1 MLRLLLLGS
10 ACALLSVQA
19 FGQIVVQG
27 KPNFPINPSLPR
39 LYAPNSQALS
49 GGAIPGLTARL
60 PFRTWQ
66 ELLKKDPARDEQ
78 IKALREAARVM
89 GSPGQCSVPL
99 IRLPLPEHFDDRMVD
114 RSILM
119 ASRHLDDKIAIE
131 PPPDC
136 PLHSSRTGSSTKPLK

>member
-1 MLRLLLLGS
+1 MTRLVLLGS
-10 ACALLSVQA
+10 ACALFSVQA
-19 FGQIVVQG
+19 FGQIVIQG
-27 KPNFPINPSLPR
+27 KPNFPINPSLPH
-39 LYAPNSQALS
+39 LSSPNPHAGSAN
-49 GGAIPGLTARL
+49 AIGEPMAGL

-99 IRLPLPEHFDDRMVD
+99 IRMPLPEHFDDRMVD
-114 RSILM
+114 RSIMM
-119 ASRHLDDKIAIE
+119 AAPNMDNKIAIE

-136 PLHSSRTGSSTKPLK
+136 PLPASRLTSPMKR